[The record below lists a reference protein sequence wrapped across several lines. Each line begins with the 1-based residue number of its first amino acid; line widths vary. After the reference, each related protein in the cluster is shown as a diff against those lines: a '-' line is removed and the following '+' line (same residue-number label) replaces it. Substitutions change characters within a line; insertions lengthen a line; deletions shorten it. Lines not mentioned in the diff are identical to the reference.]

1 VEALEGLMVR
11 AELREA
17 GQPHTILVW
26 DPGVGSSYA
35 FGVYPTAF
43 AAVEDS
49 EKVRAEANQEADAD
63 GVVVL
68 VIPIY
73 GAPGC

>member
-1 VEALEGLMVR
+1 M
-11 AELREA
+11 
-17 GQPHTILVW
+17 
-26 DPGVGSSYA
+26 GSSYA

-63 GVVVL
+63 GVVVRI
-68 VIPIY
+68 IPIY